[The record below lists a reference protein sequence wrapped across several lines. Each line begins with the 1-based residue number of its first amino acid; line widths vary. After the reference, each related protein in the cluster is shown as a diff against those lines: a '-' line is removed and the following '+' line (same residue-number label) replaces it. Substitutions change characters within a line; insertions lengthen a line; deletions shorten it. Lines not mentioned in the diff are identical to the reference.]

1 MDERHNVRAK
11 TIKLLKEDT
20 KEELYYIN
28 FSNSFCIW
36 QQAQAA
42 KKKQCALSKIKT
54 LCTKG
59 HYQLSEKATYRIEKN
74 THKWRIWSG
83 INIQNA
89 WRAAIQQQ
97 QMNKPVWKWHFSK
110 GNNTDGQKPHAKI
123 LVIRDLKSKPQ
134 RDTTLHHLAGLLF

>member
-28 FSNSFCIW
+28 FSNNFCIW

-42 KKKQCALSKIKT
+42 KKKQCALSKIKP

-59 HYQLSEKATYRIEKN
+59 HYQLSEKATYRIEKILAN
-74 THKWRIWSG
+74 DVSDQGLIFRMYEELQYNKWTSQFESDISPREI
-83 INIQNA
+83 IQ
-89 WRAAIQQQ
+89 
-97 QMNKPVWKWHFSK
+97 M
-110 GNNTDGQKPHAKI
+110 AKNHMQRSSLLGTWNLNHNEI
-123 LVIRDLKSKPQ
+123 LLYTS
-134 RDTTLHHLAGLLF
+134 